1 LNPPK
6 TDLPQ
11 PLVEHLDE
19 FRRRALVCLWWFLI
33 FSAIGYSQ
41 VDRVVDWLAK
51 PVGDFIFSSPGEA
64 FFIRFRIA
72 FGLGGACT
80 VPIVIYQVWRFVEIS
95 LGARERRWVRAI
107 IPASC
112 ILFFVGVA
120 LALFVVA
127 PVAVHFLLQFT
138 TPHLKPLISIS
149 DYLSFLFWMLIGFG
163 ILFQLP
169 VVVVLLSRLGIV
181 DPRTLGKYRRHAF
194 IGILIVSAVLTP
206 GPDMFSQLVLALP
219 TYLLFEVSL
228 LVARSLKPTDASTAD
243 Q

>member
-169 VVVVLLSRLGIV
+169 I
-181 DPRTLGKYRRHAF
+181 
-194 IGILIVSAVLTP
+194 IGIAAVRVEDSINPPLIAAAVIATPELAMLVPCRAVLRASP
-206 GPDMFSQLVLALP
+206 RCGCLVIIVAELP
-219 TYLLFEVSL
+219 TESFRLPVDG
-228 LVARSLKPTDASTAD
+228 P
-243 Q
+243 